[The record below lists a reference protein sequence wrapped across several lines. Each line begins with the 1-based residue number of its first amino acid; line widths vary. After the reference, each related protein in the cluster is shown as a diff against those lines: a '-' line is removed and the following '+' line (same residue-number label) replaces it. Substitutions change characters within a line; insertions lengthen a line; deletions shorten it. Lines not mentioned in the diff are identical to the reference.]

1 MCFMLAKVKQ
11 ILALTDKYILYI
23 HVASM
28 EPIFGLHNQNLH
40 LTNNSYKITKTYLKC
55 PYRQM
60 SFRFSETK
68 GCRLHCKSLY
78 FIHY

>member
-28 EPIFGLHNQNLH
+28 EPILDC
-40 LTNNSYKITKTYLKC
+40 IIKTY
-55 PYRQM
+55 
-60 SFRFSETK
+60 T
-68 GCRLHCKSLY
+68 
-78 FIHY
+78 